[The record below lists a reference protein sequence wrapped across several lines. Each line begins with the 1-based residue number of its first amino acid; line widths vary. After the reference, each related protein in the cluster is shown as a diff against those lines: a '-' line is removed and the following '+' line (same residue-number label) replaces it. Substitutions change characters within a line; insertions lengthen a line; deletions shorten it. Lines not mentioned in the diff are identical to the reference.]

1 MDESAAKEYLLEHD
15 ARFRELAEQHQSFE
29 RELTELAGKPFLS
42 TEEQLHETEI
52 KKRKLILK
60 DQMQS
65 IIDRHQSQHAL
76 S

>member
-29 RELTELAGKPFLS
+29 QELAELAGKPFLS
-42 TEEQLHETEI
+42 TEEHLHETEI

>member
-15 ARFRELAEQHQSFE
+15 AYFRELVEQHQNFE

-42 TEEQLHETEI
+42 TEEHLHETEI
-52 KKRKLILK
+52 KKKKLILK